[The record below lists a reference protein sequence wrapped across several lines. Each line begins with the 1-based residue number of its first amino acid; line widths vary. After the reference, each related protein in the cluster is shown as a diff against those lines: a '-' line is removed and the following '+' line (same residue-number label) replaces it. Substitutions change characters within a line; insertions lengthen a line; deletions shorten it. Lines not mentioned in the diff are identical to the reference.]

1 MGEMTSRERVLS
13 SIDHRQVDKIPI
25 DFGGTSVTGISAMAY
40 NKLKGKLGID
50 SPTRVYDVVQQLAMV
65 DQEVIDTLGS
75 DVLDLNRIFMDDL
88 DWHSLSLGDGSMGE
102 YPGWFRPE
110 RDAEGSLIGLD
121 DQGREI
127 SRMPKG
133 GMCFDQT
140 CFPWENGY
148 PMDINSMGEALR
160 SINWIAHS
168 HTNYINID
176 NKELRD
182 RTKKLRD
189 SSDKAIT
196 MSGGAKILEL
206 GFFLR
211 RMDNMLMDL
220 LADHENLKRMLDKMM
235 EIHLAGLEKKLDA
248 VGDLVDVIRFG
259 DDLGMTMG
267 PFMDLAV
274 FDEFFKPRYRE
285 LCDYVRQKSR
295 MKVFFHSCG
304 SIRQFIP
311 GLIEA
316 GIDIINPVQ
325 TSVHGMD
332 PLELKKEFG
341 SEITFWGGGVDTGV
355 VLPSSRPEEVRRD
368 VLERCE
374 IFSKDGGFVFAPI
387 HNILPEVPPENIM
400 AAYEAIHEFN
410 GTE

>member
-1 MGEMTSRERVLS
+1 MTSRERVLA

-25 DFGGTSVTGISAMAY
+25 DFGGTSVTGVSAMAY
-40 NKLKGKLGID
+40 NKLKRKLGIEL
-50 SPTRVYDVVQQLAMV
+50 PTRVYDVVQQLAMV
-65 DQEVIDTLGS
+65 DKEVFESFGS
-75 DVLDLNRIFMDDL
+75 DVVDLNRIFMDDL
-88 DWHSLSLGDGSMGE
+88 DWHTVTLGDGSRGE

-110 RDAEGSLIGLD
+110 KAADGSFLCRDD
-121 DQGREI
+121 HGRVI

-140 CFPWENGY
+140 CFPWEDGY
-148 PMDINSMGEALR
+148 PADINSIGEALK

-168 HTNYINID
+168 HTNYINIGND
-176 NKELRD
+176 ELRA
-182 RTKKLRD
+182 RTKSLRET
-189 SSDKAIT
+189 SDKAIT

-220 LADHENLKRMLDKMM
+220 LADHENLKRMLDKLMD
-235 EIHLAGLEKKLDA
+235 IHLAGLEKKLNA

-274 FDEFFKPRYRE
+274 FDEFFKPRYKV
-285 LCDYVRQKSR
+285 LCDYVRQKSN

-325 TSVHGMD
+325 TNAHGMD
-332 PLELKKEFG
+332 PAELKREFG
-341 SEITFWGGGVDTGV
+341 SEITFWGGGVDTGA
-355 VLPSSRPEEVRRD
+355 VLPSAGPDEVRRD

-374 IFSKDGGFVFAPI
+374 IFSKEGGFVFAPI
-387 HNILPEVPPENIM
+387 HNILPEVPPENII
-400 AAYEAIHEFN
+400 AAYEAVNEFN
-410 GTE
+410 S